1 MARQVKKEKESNREG
16 LGSSGGRYNQRGSL
30 NNRIITLEDLK
41 KNPIIII
48 IIIIKKRKKKNRR
61 GNPKEFPCG
70 VQLSKPHAWG
80 TLHQYPIQRTK
91 YSSSKYSSTTVLL

>member
-48 IIIIKKRKKKNRR
+48 IIIIKKRKKKKQTGKPKRISVWSPAQQASCL
-61 GNPKEFPCG
+61 GNLAPVPD
-70 VQLSKPHAWG
+70 
-80 TLHQYPIQRTK
+80 TK
-91 YSSSKYSSTTVLL
+91 DKVL